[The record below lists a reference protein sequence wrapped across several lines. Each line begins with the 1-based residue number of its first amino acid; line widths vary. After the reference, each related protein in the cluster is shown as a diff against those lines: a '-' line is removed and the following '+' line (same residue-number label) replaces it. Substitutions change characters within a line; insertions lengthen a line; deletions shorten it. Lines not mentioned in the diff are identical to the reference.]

1 MICAAL
7 KMRVGLTYRLT
18 GRTQGGILSALGNKK
33 GTAVNQL
40 SETAV
45 ASVKPSNRQRPE
57 LTAACPVRDVLDR
70 VGDKWSAL
78 ILRELASG
86 PRRFG
91 ALRRGVEDISQ
102 RMLTE
107 TLRHLQRDGFI
118 SRKVIPATPPQV
130 EYAMTPL
137 GHSLHNALEDLSHWA
152 ELHHNA
158 IRDARKHYDAEVFAV

>member
-1 MICAAL
+1 ME
-7 KMRVGLTYRLT
+7 
-18 GRTQGGILSALGNKK
+18 
-33 GTAVNQL
+33 QL
-40 SETAV
+40 ATS
-45 ASVKPSNRQRPE
+45 PRRNNRQRSE

-78 ILRELASG
+78 VVRELSQG

-91 ALRRGVEDISQ
+91 VLRRAIEDISQ

-130 EYAMTPL
+130 EYALTDL
-137 GHSLHNALEDLSHWA
+137 GESLQVALGGLAHWS
-152 ELHHNA
+152 EQNHDA
-158 IRDARKHYDAEVFAV
+158 IRTARQHYDSETAMN

>member
-1 MICAAL
+1 
-7 KMRVGLTYRLT
+7 
-18 GRTQGGILSALGNKK
+18 LS
-33 GTAVNQL
+33 QL
-40 SETAV
+40 IETTVSPARRN
-45 ASVKPSNRQRPE
+45 NRQRPE

-78 ILRELASG
+78 ILRELAAG

-91 ALRRGVEDISQ
+91 ALRREVEDISQ

-130 EYAMTPL
+130 EYAMTAL
-137 GHSLHNALEDLSHWA
+137 GGSLHQALEHLSSWA
-152 ELHHNA
+152 EHNHDA
-158 IRDARKHYDAEVFAV
+158 IRSARKQYDAEVML